1 MPKQIEAW
9 QCDYCKKRYASKP
22 NARRHEKTCIFNP
35 DCKACITCE
44 HSFYKAPD
52 ADPGCKIGKIG
63 PGGRW
68 IKGCHIHKYQGC
80 IGIDMDEDFGEG
92 YTYEDLKRDDY

>member
-1 MPKQIEAW
+1 MPKQVEAW
-9 QCDYCKKRYASKP
+9 QCDFCKKRYVSKA

-35 DCKACITCE
+35 ENKACITCE
-44 HSFYKAPD
+44 HSFYKAPE

-68 IKGCHIHKYQGC
+68 TKGCPYHKYQGC
-80 IGIDMDEDFGEG
+80 TGIGMDEDFGEG
-92 YTYEDLKRDDY
+92 YTYQEYLREDY